1 MSVHVKR
8 PYRKNLASYGLIFMG
23 GEEYSITVRNISLTG
38 VLVKINQK
46 QNQNDLNRIYK
57 EVLASSIIDMYIPT
71 LRLAGETEA
80 VRVDIEDD
88 YLLLALEFKNVSY
101 DIDRVLYKRKAY
113 RKSIVAPGLILLDGV
128 YREFFSV
135 NASVDGLMIRLAER
149 LSIENGLV
157 TVFEFKQLEVEG
169 EITVI
174 WVEHI
179 SATETLVGLQYL
191 HIGKTPI
198 KGVPRFYMATDD
210 PGSTQFNIP
219 N

>member
-8 PYRKNLASYGLIFMG
+8 PYRKNLASFGLIFMG

-46 QNQNDLNRIYK
+46 QNQNDLNKIYK
-57 EVLASSIIDMYIPT
+57 EVLAASIIDMYIPS
-71 LRLAGETEA
+71 LRLAGETEP

-128 YREFFSV
+128 YREFYSV
-135 NASVDGLMIRLAER
+135 NASVDGLMIRLAEK
-149 LSIENGLV
+149 LSIEKGLV

-169 EITVI
+169 EIAVVWSEVI
-174 WVEHI
+174 SHH
-179 SATETLVGLQYL
+179 ETLVGLQYL
-191 HIGKTPI
+191 HIGKSPV
-198 KGVPRFYMATDD
+198 KGVPRFYLPPDESN
-210 PGSTQFNIP
+210 PTQIILS
-219 N
+219 

>member
-8 PYRKNLASYGLIFMG
+8 PYRKNLASYGLIYMG

-46 QNQNDLNRIYK
+46 QNQNDLNKIYR
-57 EVLASSIIDMYIPT
+57 EVLAASLIDMYIPT

-113 RKSIVAPGLILLDGV
+113 RKTIVAPGLILLDGI
-128 YREFFSV
+128 YREFYSV
-135 NASVDGLMIRLAER
+135 NASVEGLMIRLPEKII
-149 LSIENGLV
+149 IEKGLV
-157 TVFEFKQLEVEG
+157 TVFEFKELEVEG
-169 EITVI
+169 EISVVWI
-174 WVEHI
+174 EYI
-179 SATETLVGLQYL
+179 SDIETLVGLQYL
-191 HIGKTPI
+191 HIGKAPI
-198 KGVPRFYMATDD
+198 KGVPRFYMPTED
-210 PGSTQFNIP
+210 PNPTQHNVS

>member
-8 PYRKNLASYGLIFMG
+8 PYRKNLSSYGLIYMG

-46 QNQNDLNRIYK
+46 QDQNDLNKIYR
-57 EVLASSIIDMYIPT
+57 EILAASIIDMYIPT

-88 YLLLALEFKNVSY
+88 FLMLALEFKNVTY
-101 DIDRVLYKRKAY
+101 DIDRVLYRRRAY
-113 RKSIVAPGLILLDGV
+113 RKTIVAPGLILLDGI
-128 YREFFSV
+128 YHEFYSV
-135 NASVDGLMIRLAER
+135 NASVDGLMIRLPER
-149 LSIENGLV
+149 MDIEKGLV

-174 WVEHI
+174 WSEQI
-179 SATETLVGLQYL
+179 SDHETLVGLQYL
-191 HIGKTPI
+191 HIGQTPI
-198 KGVPRFYMATDD
+198 KGVPRFYMSDD
-210 PGSTQFNIP
+210 PSPAHLSSSN
-219 N
+219 